1 MNYDQRKAKAKSL
14 VLDFL
19 SVLSPP
25 RGLDEDQLATRI
37 IQISDAFARR
47 MPTDGDYDQSV
58 AKVLTRLM
66 DTHQSNT
73 WPPQAAFVMAMP
85 HREVREFS
93 SQETFAP
100 KDTDELLSDQMERGE
115 SIPETALWGQMASK
129 LPHRHLDRY
138 RNASVANWLKTYGHK
153 AADAMFAKYGATVLP
168 YLPQQATGVTK

>member
-1 MNYDQRKAKAKSL
+1 MNYDQRKSKAKAL

-19 SVLSPP
+19 GVLSPP

-37 IQISDAFARR
+37 IQIADAFARR

-93 SQETFAP
+93 SQETFTP
-100 KDTDELLSDQMERGE
+100 KEPEQLIEGRMEKNE
-115 SIPETALWGQMASK
+115 PVPETALWGNMASK
-129 LPHRHLDRY
+129 LPHKHLDRY
-138 RNASVANWLKTYGHK
+138 RNASVASWVKTYGHK
-153 AADAMFAKYGATVLP
+153 APDAMFAKYGAAVLP
-168 YLPQQATGVTK
+168 YLPRQSTAAE